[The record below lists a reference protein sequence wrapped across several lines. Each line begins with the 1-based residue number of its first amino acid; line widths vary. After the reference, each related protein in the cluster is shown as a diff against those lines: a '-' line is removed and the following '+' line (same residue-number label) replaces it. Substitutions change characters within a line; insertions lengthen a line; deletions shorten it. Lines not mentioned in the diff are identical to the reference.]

1 MSLDV
6 ALFYR
11 RAVSGFLEAVRQ
23 RMHLDRRHAAGR
35 ARSAREQPRDD
46 PERLERIATYA
57 RAGYFNMCWTFE

>member
-11 RAVSGFLEAVRQ
+11 RAVSGSLEALRQ
-23 RMHLDRRHAAGR
+23 RMHLDRRHAAVR

-46 PERLERIATYA
+46 PERLERISTYA
-57 RAGYFNMCWTFE
+57 RGILQHVLDV